1 MIAMETEEGHDKIV
15 EEVLRR
21 LEENDLFVKPEKYMQ
36 KIREMG
42 FLGVVIREDIPD
54 REEESPRDSRVA
66 STKECEGCVE
76 VFGVGQL
83 LQTVCQG
90 FYKDSEAII

>member
-1 MIAMETEEGHDKIV
+1 
-15 EEVLRR
+15 
-21 LEENDLFVKPEKYMQ
+21 
-36 KIREMG
+36 MG

-66 STKECEGCVE
+66 STKECEGGVE

-90 FYKDSEAII
+90 FYKDSEAIIWDNKERDKVELRRKATESIWGAKGEVYNRASLGNTRSG

>member
-1 MIAMETEEGHDKIV
+1 
-15 EEVLRR
+15 
-21 LEENDLFVKPEKYMQ
+21 
-36 KIREMG
+36 MG

-76 VFGVGQL
+76 VFGVSKL
-83 LQTVCQG
+83 L
-90 FYKDSEAII
+90 